1 MGLINQ
7 AGLFS
12 GAGLVDRAG
21 LYNEA
26 GLYVPGS
33 FSGLATNPVLAYEAE
48 SSMLADGGVPAA
60 QGDGIS
66 TLDDLTANSIDATQ
80 TTATHQPIAF
90 DAANGGPFARFD
102 GSNDRMSFTLAESIT
117 NGTVFFATKKGSYAA
132 NLNLA
137 AGTHDFSG
145 NKISDNYVF
154 SNDLVA
160 LYLFDYELSET
171 QIAERKSYFV
181 TKGAVE
187 DYGSETDFFLA
198 WFGCSS
204 LTSFPLIDTSSGT
217 NFGYT
222 WFGCSSLT
230 SFPLIDTSS
239 GTSFR
244 EAWHGCSSLTS
255 FPLID
260 TSSGINFFTAWSHCS
275 SLTSFPLIDTSS
287 GTNFSVAWSH
297 CSSLTSFPL
306 IDTSSGT
313 NFGYTWFGCSS
324 LEDFPAGFFDN
335 WNPSS
340 IINGVFNLTWDG
352 CSSLTSQSVE
362 NILTSIDASGIWA
375 TNDGTSSGTTLNDPV
390 IDIDY
395 DVSTGS
401 LSAATT
407 TAITS
412 LKGKDWEIN
421 INGTLQ

>member
-48 SSMLADGGVPAA
+48 SSMLADGGGPAA

-80 TTATHQPIAF
+80 TTATHQPIAYVNSV
-90 DAANGGPFARFD
+90 DGTFARFD

-145 NKISDNYVF
+145 NKISDNYFF

-187 DYGSETDFFLA
+187 DYGAQNSFSYAWRLCTSLTSFPLINTSSGNDFKFA
-198 WFGCSS
+198 WLDCTS
-204 LTSFPLIDTSSGT
+204 LTSFPLIDISLGR
-217 NFGYT
+217 NFQLT
-222 WFGCSSLT
+222 WRNCT
-230 SFPLIDTSS
+230 
-239 GTSFR
+239 
-244 EAWHGCSSLTS
+244 
-255 FPLID
+255 
-260 TSSGINFFTAWSHCS
+260 
-275 SLTSFPLIDTSS
+275 
-287 GTNFSVAWSH
+287 
-297 CSSLTSFPL
+297 
-306 IDTSSGT
+306 
-313 NFGYTWFGCSS
+313 S

-340 IINGVFNLTWDG
+340 IFNGVFNQTWDG

-362 NILTSIDASGIWA
+362 NILTSIDTSGIWA